1 MGATSFLLLLIS
13 FVILSAA
20 QCPKETFWKDA
31 KCYGSKARHENI
43 AKNRVVRVSETCCPC
58 PSRKQLE
65 SDSRGCFFKTSW
77 FKKRIDVDLSC
88 CRRSPD
94 RQEGRLSASQTL
106 DDPAKAAFNL
116 VEGSGFNSAPR
127 APSNLA
133 MGTGRRLLH
142 LEWQCAQTNVNVRTC
157 GSPKCQRVRIAL
169 PGERIQVAE
178 RRNGWLRIG
187 LKQWS
192 YARYWKTCPEEGNEE
207 GVASIAINSPRLVQE
222 VTRGAVAS
230 PLTSQVTEPSISVSS
245 RSSAT
250 SDRVQALDVQNGF
263 CPIFY
268 KIWQGY
274 PPINK
279 VPSPE
284 LVASL
289 GFGSWITNTCAIRTT
304 LSLRNAGYQ
313 PGEIGRTKWR
323 ANGKRYLIRVKEIDP
338 FLTAT
343 FGVPFIVAGP
353 GIATGRKNAEGD
365 EIYDHPK
372 EFQGKAGLMM
382 YTNCNFNDA
391 TGHFDVWDGQSIRS
405 QGYPD
410 RCKTMSLFNVCEPI
424 PSPDY
429 TKFIEHLKKTN
440 AQK

>member
-1 MGATSFLLLLIS
+1 M
-13 FVILSAA
+13 
-20 QCPKETFWKDA
+20 
-31 KCYGSKARHENI
+31 
-43 AKNRVVRVSETCCPC
+43 
-58 PSRKQLE
+58 
-65 SDSRGCFFKTSW
+65 
-77 FKKRIDVDLSC
+77 
-88 CRRSPD
+88 
-94 RQEGRLSASQTL
+94 
-106 DDPAKAAFNL
+106 
-116 VEGSGFNSAPR
+116 
-127 APSNLA
+127 
-133 MGTGRRLLH
+133 
-142 LEWQCAQTNVNVRTC
+142 
-157 GSPKCQRVRIAL
+157 
-169 PGERIQVAE
+169 
-178 RRNGWLRIG
+178 IG
-187 LKQWS
+187 LNQWS
-192 YARYWKTCPEEGNEE
+192 YARYWKPCPREGEEGDE
-207 GVASIAINSPRLVQE
+207 ATIAINSPRLVQGY
-222 VTRGAVAS
+222 TRGAVTS
-230 PLTSQVTEPSISVSS
+230 PLVTQVAESSLPVSS
-245 RSSAT
+245 SSTT
-250 SDRVQALDVQNGF
+250 SGKAQALDSQNGF
-263 CPIFY
+263 CPMFY

-274 PPINK
+274 PPIDK

-289 GFGSWITNTCAIRTT
+289 GFGTWITNTCAIRTT

-343 FGVPFIVAGP
+343 FGAPYIVAGP

-410 RCKTMSLFNVCEPI
+410 RCKTMSLFNVCDPI
-424 PSPDY
+424 SSPDY
-429 TKFIEHLKKTN
+429 TNFIEHLRRTN

>member
-1 MGATSFLLLLIS
+1 MGKFDLAMRAATSFLLLLIS

-116 VEGSGFNSAPR
+116 V
-127 APSNLA
+127 
-133 MGTGRRLLH
+133 
-142 LEWQCAQTNVNVRTC
+142 
-157 GSPKCQRVRIAL
+157 
-169 PGERIQVAE
+169 
-178 RRNGWLRIG
+178 
-187 LKQWS
+187 
-192 YARYWKTCPEEGNEE
+192 
-207 GVASIAINSPRLVQE
+207 
-222 VTRGAVAS
+222 AS

-263 CPIFY
+263 CPISY
-268 KIWQGY
+268 KVWQGY